1 MTLYEINQQIQK
13 AIELG
18 FDPET
23 GEILDDS
30 ALQQLEIDRDEK
42 VENICLFIK
51 DLRAEASALD
61 AEKKALDDRKNAAQ
75 RKADSLSRYLQAMLG
90 GEKFKTARCAV
101 SYRKSQAVVITDQD
115 AIPEEYIRV
124 KVSREPDKIA
134 LKDALKTVGAID
146 GAVLEERTSMI
157 IK

>member
-75 RKADSLSRYLQAMLG
+75 RKADSLSRYLQAMLA